1 MRQVWL
7 RQRSLY
13 YREDI
18 MKIRIHFHEKL
29 NDLKMDVLTMG
40 GLVEEA
46 IGKAI
51 HSFIKNDDS
60 LAAEVIRNDEHINEQ
75 ELSIENRCIILLAT
89 EQPVAGDL
97 RLIVSILKTIRDLER
112 VGDYAA
118 HLAKATVNF
127 EAGSLD
133 FHEDICR
140 MTEVCVS
147 MLKDTLKAF
156 SNSDVGLAEE
166 VKERDEI
173 VDSMYLQLFNI
184 FLSDMKSD
192 PYHIKQVSALLLV
205 VKYLERLADHI
216 TNICEEIVFMCTGKR
231 KDWAK

>member
-1 MRQVWL
+1 MRQIRL
-7 RQRSLY
+7 R
-13 YREDI
+13 REED

-29 NDLKMDVLTMG
+29 NDLKMDVLIMG

-51 HSFIKNDDS
+51 HSFIKNDRS
-60 LAAEVIRNDEHINEQ
+60 LAAEVIRDDEHINEK
-75 ELSIENRCIILLAT
+75 ECAIENRCIILLAT

-97 RLIVSILKTIRDLER
+97 RLIISILKTIRDLER
-112 VGDYAA
+112 IGDYAA

-133 FHEDICR
+133 FHEDISKI
-140 MTEVCVS
+140 TEVCVS

-156 SNSDVGLAEE
+156 SKGNVKLAEE
-166 VKERDEI
+166 VKERDDI
-173 VDSMYLQLFNI
+173 VDSLYLQLFNE
-184 FLSDMKSD
+184 FLSDMRSD

-205 VKYLERLADHI
+205 AKYLERLADHI
-216 TNICEEIVFMCTGKR
+216 TNICEEIVFMCSGKR